1 LVGPLALTFVQQE
14 GQFVATQTAL
24 VTLLFVTERV
34 TPDPMQKLKLVELT
48 PMATI
53 PAVQLVYNWPTEKLP
68 LAAELPAPPH
78 GVWLV

>member
-1 LVGPLALTFVQQE
+1 
-14 GQFVATQTAL
+14 
-24 VTLLFVTERV
+24 
-34 TPDPMQKLKLVELT
+34 MQKLKLVELT